1 MDTAQKRNSTPTPNP
16 NDLDEELQANPS
28 PNQPTNQTLM
38 RWSDGFVWR
47 FRGGVVLRGP
57 GLCARH
63 GRGHGGGSEGEQGR
77 KVRNPNMQ
85 SRRETDMA
93 WHGMGKRQAKRSLRF
108 AFGFPVLRLWF
119 AFPFA
124 SSLLFL
130 SSFPLRLHECL
141 VQGSPLPQTLC
152 SLSPGWMNIC

>member
-1 MDTAQKRNSTPTPNP
+1 MTWTRSSKQTLAPT
-16 NDLDEELQANPS
+16 
-28 PNQPTNQTLM
+28 NQPTNQTLM

-77 KVRNPNMQ
+77 KVRNPNTQ

-119 AFPFA
+119 AFPSRA
-124 SSLLFL
+124 RSSSSPPFLFVFTNALFRVLPCPNPLLPL
-130 SSFPLRLHECL
+130 S
-141 VQGSPLPQTLC
+141 
-152 SLSPGWMNIC
+152 WMDERRWMD